1 MDRVNEI
8 TFNTNMISEFL
19 AIDFVTS
26 PLNRT
31 RTRKSRI
38 KKQRLMKNVELGL
51 T

>member
-8 TFNTNMISEFL
+8 TFNSNLISEFL

-31 RTRKSRI
+31 RSRKSRI
-38 KKQRLMKNVELGL
+38 KKQQLMKNAEFGL

>member
-1 MDRVNEI
+1 MDRANEI
-8 TFNTNMISEFL
+8 TFNSNLISEFL

-31 RTRKSRI
+31 RSWKSRI
-38 KKQRLMKNVELGL
+38 KKQRLMKNAKFGL